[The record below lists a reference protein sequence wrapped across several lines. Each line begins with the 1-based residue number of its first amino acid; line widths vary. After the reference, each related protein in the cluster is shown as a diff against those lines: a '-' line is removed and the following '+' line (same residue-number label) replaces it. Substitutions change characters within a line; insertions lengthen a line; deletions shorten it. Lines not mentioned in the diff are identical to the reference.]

1 MKAMIFAAGL
11 GTRLKPL
18 TDSIPK
24 ALVEVAGKPL
34 IQHVL
39 EKTAAAGA
47 DGIVVNVHHF
57 PQMICDWIE
66 THPQKVPVMVS
77 DESACLLETGGGI
90 RHARPLLCPEGP
102 CGEGFLVHNVD
113 ILSNLD
119 IRDFV
124 SEVRPSDLATLVV
137 SDRKSGR
144 CLLFDDDMLMLGWK
158 NLKTGEVRSP
168 YPASRLEGCRELAFA
183 GIHHISDSIFGLF
196 EERKVSDRFSITD
209 FYIDVCA
216 RCQIRGYVP
225 EGFRMMDVGKIDV
238 LSEAEAFCRDL
249 V

>member
-11 GTRLKPL
+11 GTRLRPL
-18 TDSIPK
+18 TDTMPK

-34 IQHVL
+34 LQHVT
-39 EKTAAAGA
+39 EKLVDAGA
-47 DGIVVNVHHF
+47 ESIVVNVHHF
-57 PQMICDWIE
+57 PQLICDWISA
-66 THPQKVPVMVS
+66 HPQKIPVMVS
-77 DESACLLETGGGI
+77 DESGCLLETGGGI
-90 RHARPLLCPEGP
+90 RHARPLLCP
-102 CGEGFLVHNVD
+102 GEPAGDGFLVHNVD

-119 IRDFV
+119 LA
-124 SEVRPSDLATLVV
+124 SLESAVRPGDLATLVV
-137 SDRKSGR
+137 SRRATSR
-144 CLLFDDDMLMLGWK
+144 YLLFDDDMLMLGWK

-196 EERKVSDRFSITD
+196 DEMKVSDRFSITD